1 MVSVDV
7 KNNTLLFKCKIDPEE
22 KENKV
27 RYEVTWFQGVP
38 RKEIKKENLS
48 AALPEAYLQ
57 NRKDKQLF
65 YLGQEVSFFL
75 RWNLLNSFRKL
86 ISSEPGKII

>member
-7 KNNTLLFKCKIDPEE
+7 KNNTLRFKCKIDPEE

-48 AALPEAYLQ
+48 TALPNAYLQ
-57 NRKDKQLF
+57 NERKKRLF
-65 YLGQEVSFFL
+65 NLGQEVRFY
-75 RWNLLNSFRKL
+75 
-86 ISSEPGKII
+86 